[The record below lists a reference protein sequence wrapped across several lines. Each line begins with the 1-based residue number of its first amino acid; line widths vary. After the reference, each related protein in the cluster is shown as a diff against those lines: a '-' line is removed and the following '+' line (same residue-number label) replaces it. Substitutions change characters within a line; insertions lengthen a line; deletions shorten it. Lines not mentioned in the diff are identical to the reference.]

1 MIYFIGIDIGTTGAK
16 AVLMDV
22 NGIVVTTAT
31 NEYPMFTPQPLWAEQ
46 NPEDWWSATC
56 KSLSGVINKANIS
69 SSEIKGIGLTGQMH
83 GLVTIDSNGKVLYP
97 CIMWNDQRTGEECK
111 DIEEKIGFNE
121 LLSITG
127 NQVLPGFT
135 APKILWLRKNKP
147 DVYTKI
153 KKILLPKDYIR
164 FKLTN

>member
-1 MIYFIGIDIGTTGAK
+1 MNYFIGIDIGTTGAK

-46 NPEDWWSATC
+46 NPEDWWNAAC
-56 KSLSGVINKANIS
+56 KSIRNVLSKSKVNANDV
-69 SSEIKGIGLTGQMH
+69 KGIGLTGQMH

-97 CIMWNDQRTGEECK
+97 CIMWNDQRTSEECK
-111 DIEEKIGFNE
+111 EITDKIGFKN

-135 APKILWLRKNKP
+135 APKIIWLRKNKP
-147 DVYTKI
+147 DVYSRI
-153 KKILLPKDYIR
+153 RRILLPKRLYQI
-164 FKLTN
+164 